1 MHVTQHYSNK
11 IIRRVYDFQVK
22 DNENFYIGGNTS
34 EEYFLVH
41 NCLLKPLEESS
52 KDTLWILCSMDPSK
66 FNTGNGRAIKNRC
79 VQFVL
84 EPHTNKDLFKQA
96 MRIIR
101 GEKMNYLLTEDKSL
115 IKTLIKNANF
125 EMRTWLRFWKLA
137 NSTITDYQKNRKLY
151 L

>member
-52 KDTLWILCSMDPSK
+52 KDTLWILCSMDPS
-66 FNTGNGRAIKNRC
+66 
-79 VQFVL
+79 
-84 EPHTNKDLFKQA
+84 
-96 MRIIR
+96 
-101 GEKMNYLLTEDKSL
+101 
-115 IKTLIKNANF
+115 
-125 EMRTWLRFWKLA
+125 
-137 NSTITDYQKNRKLY
+137 
-151 L
+151 